1 MEDRI
6 NQGYRLFVEHNPE
19 KQELVGVYIKATGGA
34 TTKIRTGKQELDFFK
49 ILPSTKE
56 QIEAGSILEI
66 EKRGKKYQANLT
78 KGINTQIAQIS
89 SDYFLNT
96 LVDLEENLQTENKKD
111 NIR

>member
-19 KQELVGVYIKATGGA
+19 KQELVGVYMKATGGA

-56 QIEAGSILEI
+56 QIETIRLCLKEYFR
-66 EKRGKKYQANLT
+66 EKQYTKPDFHLLPSLFKLMIFNIKPKKRKYSKT
-78 KGINTQIAQIS
+78 IT
-89 SDYFLNT
+89 D
-96 LVDLEENLQTENKKD
+96 KKD
-111 NIR
+111 SFFE